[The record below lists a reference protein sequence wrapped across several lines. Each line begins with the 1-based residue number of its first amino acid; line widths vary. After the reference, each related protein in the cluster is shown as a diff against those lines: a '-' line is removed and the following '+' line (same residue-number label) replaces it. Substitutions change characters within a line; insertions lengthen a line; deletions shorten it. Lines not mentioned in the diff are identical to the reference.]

1 MRDHWFYIQR
11 WRHNR
16 HLKEQEQKRKEETNA
31 MGRSQDKKTTS

>member
-16 HLKEQEQKRKEETNA
+16 ELREQEEKRKEKKDGN
-31 MGRSQDKKTTS
+31 QNKKTAS